1 MALSEVLK
9 AAEAHSDTA
18 SDAVRAVINAEY
30 LRFSE
35 AELLSFAQ
43 TFETHARL
51 VFTAQVRIAGEI
63 DGRKMAAAYGASS
76 TSALLRETLTI
87 SQPDARTRVTTAA
100 ATLPQPAVSGGIID
114 PVLPVLGAALA
125 DGEIGVEQ
133 TRTIVSTM
141 TRLPAALDPQ
151 LRDDV
156 QETLV
161 EHGILIE
168 PKPFARFAR
177 AVAEACDPDGKLDE
191 RPDPDKVELHIGTRN
206 AGTGLTRFGGYFDDE
221 GVELLNQSIQ
231 GLTKPRVEP
240 DGSKDKRP
248 LPVRQG
254 QALKEVLRMFLDHGD
269 APTNGG
275 ERPHVTVT
283 MRYNDLKQRIEEAV
297 LAYGGPI
304 SAAEARRIA
313 CDAGIIPVVMGSE
326 SEVLDVGRLSR
337 LFTPAI
343 RKALALRDKGC
354 AFPGCD
360 RPVAWCDAHHVVH
373 WAHHGE
379 SAYTNGCLLCPISSF
394 RDPQRSLANSLR
406 CRWYTRIH
414 SPTMG

>member
-1 MALSEVLK
+1 
-9 AAEAHSDTA
+9 
-18 SDAVRAVINAEY
+18 
-30 LRFSE
+30 
-35 AELLSFAQ
+35 
-43 TFETHARL
+43 
-51 VFTAQVRIAGEI
+51 
-63 DGRKMAAAYGASS
+63 
-76 TSALLRETLTI
+76 
-87 SQPDARTRVTTAA
+87 
-100 ATLPQPAVSGGIID
+100 
-114 PVLPVLGAALA
+114 
-125 DGEIGVEQ
+125 
-133 TRTIVSTM
+133 
-141 TRLPAALDPQ
+141 
-151 LRDDV
+151 V

-161 EHGILIE
+161 EHGILTE

-206 AGTGLTRFGGYFDDE
+206 ASTGLTQFGGHLDDE
-221 GVELLNQSIQ
+221 GVELLHQSIQ

-275 ERPHVTVT
+275 EHPHVTVT

-304 SAAEARRIA
+304 SAGEARRIA
-313 CDAGIIPVVMGSE
+313 CDAQIIPVVMGSE
-326 SEVLDVGRLSR
+326 SEVLDVGRTSR
-337 LFTPAI
+337 LITPAI

-360 RPVAWCDAHHVVH
+360 RPVAWCDAHHVRH
-373 WAHHGE
+373 WIHHGE
-379 SAYTNGCLLCPISSF
+379 SAYSNGCLLCRHHHTEIHKGHWTIV
-394 RDPQRSLANSLR
+394 LAPDGIPEFIPPPWVDKDQEPRRNTANHL
-406 CRWYTRIH
+406 T
-414 SPTMG
+414 TLLNM

>member
-1 MALSEVLK
+1 MDEAGVLK

-30 LRFSE
+30 LRFTE

-51 VFTAQVRIAGEI
+51 VFTAQVRIAGQI
-63 DGRKMAAAYGASS
+63 DARNMAAAHGASS

-87 SQPDARTRVTTAA
+87 SPADARTRVQTAT
-100 ATLPQPAVSGGIID
+100 ATLPQPAVSGGIIN
-114 PVLPVLGAALA
+114 PVLPLLGAALA
-125 DGEIGVEQ
+125 EGEIGVEQ

-141 TRLPAALDPQ
+141 TRLPAGLDPQ

-161 EHGILIE
+161 EHGIVNE

-191 RPDPDKVELHIGTRN
+191 RPDPDKVDLHIGTRN
-206 AGTGLTRFGGYFDDE
+206 ASTGLTRFGGHLDDE

-283 MRYNDLKQRIEEAV
+283 MRYNDLKQRIEKAV

-304 SAAEARRIA
+304 SAGEARRIA

-326 SEVLDVGRLSR
+326 SEVLDVGRTSR

-360 RPVAWCDAHHVVH
+360 WPVAWCDAPRGPLG
-373 WAHHGE
+373 A
-379 SAYTNGCLLCPISSF
+379 SRRGCLHQRLFAVPVSS
-394 RDPQRSLANSLR
+394 
-406 CRWYTRIH
+406 H
-414 SPTMG
+414 